1 MNGTNYDDLLHLPHH
16 QSETHPQM
24 PRAERAAQFSPFAAL
39 SGYEEA
45 IAEAA
50 RRTEERTQPD
60 ENALEELNYLLMQ
73 AEKQIAAHPEVTVTY
88 FQPDERKAGGCYLT
102 HIGHVERI
110 DRNKERL
117 CLTDG
122 TEIPLKELLA
132 LSLHADSGA
141 EQTEE

>member
-16 QSETHPQM
+16 QSETHPHM
-24 PRAERAAQFSPFAAL
+24 PRAGRAAQFSPFAAL

-50 RRTEERTQPD
+50 RRTEQRTQPD

-73 AEKQIAAHPEVTVTY
+73 MEKQIASHPEVTVTY
-88 FQPDERKAGGCYLT
+88 FRPDDRKAGGRYLT
-102 HIGHVERI
+102 RVGNVKAI
-110 DRNKERL
+110 DRDGERL